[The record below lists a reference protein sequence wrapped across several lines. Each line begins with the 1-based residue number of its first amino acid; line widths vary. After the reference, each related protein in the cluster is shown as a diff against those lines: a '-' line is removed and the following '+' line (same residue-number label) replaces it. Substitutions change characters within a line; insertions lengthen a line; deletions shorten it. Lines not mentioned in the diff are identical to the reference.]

1 METKTNRTVLI
12 AIVTGVITLLLGLCL
27 GTLVGGAG
35 GFLLGKQAGQR
46 TVEQMMPYP
55 EEWPSGEVTPEL
67 PGLPQRPEAP
77 MLSGAWVREVM
88 NGSPAEE
95 AGLQGGDIIVGL
107 DDTPIDANHRLVDVL
122 STYAP
127 GDRVTLQVVRDGA
140 EQTIKV
146 TLGRS
151 ETDAERPYLGIRYFD
166 MAIDQTP
173 QAPGD

>member
-35 GFLLGKQAGQR
+35 GFLFGKQAGQR
-46 TVEQMMPYP
+46 AVEQMLPNL
-55 EEWPSGEVTPEL
+55 EEWPSGQITPEL
-67 PGLPQRPEAP
+67 PGLRQRPDEL
-77 MLSGAWVREVM
+77 MSSGAWVREVM
-88 NGSPAEE
+88 SGSPAEE
-95 AGLQGGDIIVGL
+95 AGLQEGDVIVGV

-127 GDRVTLQVVRDGA
+127 SDRVTLLIMRDGE
-140 EQTIKV
+140 EQTVKV
-146 TLGRS
+146 TLGQS
-151 ETDAERPYLGIRYFD
+151 ETDAQRPYLGIRYFD
-166 MAIDQTP
+166 MAIDETP

>member
-1 METKTNRTVLI
+1 METKPNRTVLI

-46 TVEQMMPYP
+46 AVEQMLPNA
-55 EEWPSGEVTPEL
+55 EEWPSGEITPEL
-67 PGLPQRPEAP
+67 PGQRVRPDAL
-77 MLSGAWVREVM
+77 MSSGAWVREVM
-88 NGSPAEE
+88 SGSPAEE

-127 GDRVTLQVVRDGA
+127 GDRVALQIVRDGA
-140 EQTIKV
+140 EQTVTV